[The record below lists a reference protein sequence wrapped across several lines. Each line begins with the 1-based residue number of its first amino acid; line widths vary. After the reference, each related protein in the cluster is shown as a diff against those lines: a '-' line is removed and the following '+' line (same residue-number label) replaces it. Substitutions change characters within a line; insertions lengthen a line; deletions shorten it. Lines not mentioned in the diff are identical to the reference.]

1 MSTNISTNVASHK
14 ALDELKNR
22 GFDHFTLRPWNYHK
36 PENTLWWLV
45 PSKEWP
51 SYKYGKIA
59 IYKPKNSEEFRV
71 GFHLE
76 KGISSKA
83 GQMLSQRTAEKLCIK
98 SDWVWHKLVEDIKSG
113 KFEEILQEISNSVNS
128 PIKLYIQASAIKDK
142 ESSVENFEGLEL
154 NNIIEFIYDG
164 SVVKCVKANVKGEF
178 RKYDYIDTIE
188 GFIEIFE
195 AKDMEWFWIDF
206 FAVVEIPNSDWHQIE
221 TIVPS
226 FIEHYRGIF

>member
-59 IYKPKNSEEFRV
+59 IYKPKNSDEFRV
-71 GFHLE
+71 GYHLE

-83 GQMLSQRTAEKLCIK
+83 GQMLPQRTAEKLCIK

-113 KFEEILQEISNSVNS
+113 IFEEILQEISNSVNS